1 MVPRKAPK
9 SSPKSSAPP
18 PAKNQAYE
26 AHRERERARQ
36 AQQSRSGR
44 DVGPLPAVADP
55 RRRKATA
62 ASLRKFCEAYF
73 PERFQLAWSDDH
85 LRVIAR
91 LETTIRDGGC
101 QAFAMPRGSGKTT
114 LCEVAVL
121 WATMTGR
128 RKFAALIGAS
138 RAHADEMLDS
148 LRGELET
155 NQLLAADWPEVCHP
169 IAELEGIHNRA
180 RGQLCDGVPTRI
192 RWAGAV
198 LVLPSIVKSKASGAV
213 ICVRGIT
220 GRVRGMKFRRP
231 DGETVRPDVA
241 IIDDPQTD
249 ASARSERQCAKR
261 LAIIQG
267 AILGLAGPGKTIAAC
282 CPCTVIQREDV
293 ADQLLDT
300 SLHPEW
306 HGERTKLVYAWP
318 ESKEALK
325 RWEEYADARRSD
337 MMAGGDGSAATAIY
351 RKHRKVMD
359 AGSRVGWAE
368 RKLPG
373 ELSALQHAFN
383 LRIDS
388 PDTFDAEYQNDPPDE
403 SEANAQPLDAPA
415 IAAKVSSYKRG
426 EIPLKVSRLTW
437 FVDVHKQ
444 LLYWAVCGWE
454 PGFTG
459 HVLDYGTW
467 PKQPTH
473 YFALRD
479 ARNTI
484 ERSKLITAQ
493 SLEGRILQAL
503 GALFSELH
511 ARTWKREDGAE
522 LHLDLGL
529 VDANWGES
537 TDAVYAACR
546 QAGKSPGLRVM
557 PSHGTPFGPAKKP
570 ISRWDRRHAKGRI
583 GEEWHIPP
591 LSRGRVIQHVLIDA
605 GRRKSFLQRRL
616 ATPLGDPGS
625 LTFFKEQPYTHRLI
639 AEHLTA
645 ETGTRVSG
653 PYGEMIAWTVTP
665 NRDNHWLDCLAG
677 CATAESIC
685 GGQLNAGNLVLTQ
698 TGPPAARKRRTVKF

>member
-1 MVPRKAPK
+1 MA
-9 SSPKSSAPP
+9 A
-18 PAKNQAYE
+18 NQGSDAYD
-26 AHRERERARQ
+26 AHRERERSRQ
-36 AQQSRSGR
+36 AAQSRSGR

-55 RRRKATA
+55 RRRKRTA
-62 ASLRKFCEAYF
+62 ASLRKFADTYF
-73 PERFQLAWSDDH
+73 PERFTLEWSQDH
-85 LRVIAR
+85 LRVIER

-101 QAFAMPRGSGKTT
+101 QSFAMPRGSGKTT

-128 RKFAALIGAS
+128 RKFVALIGAS

-148 LRGELET
+148 IRGELET

-169 IAELEGIHNRA
+169 IMELEGIRNRA
-180 RGQLCDGVPTRI
+180 RGQLCDGEATHI
-192 RWAGAV
+192 RWAGSL
-198 LVLPSIVKSKASGAV
+198 LVLPTVYQPAKRRPCKTTVRRKTDASGAV

-220 GRVRGMKFRRP
+220 GRVRGMKVRRP

-241 IIDDPQTD
+241 IVDDPQTD
-249 ASARSERQCAKR
+249 ASARSKRQCKKR
-261 LAIIQG
+261 LDIIQG

-282 CPCTVIQREDV
+282 CPCTVIQRGDV

-300 SLHPEW
+300 SQHPEW
-306 HGERTKLVYAWP
+306 HGERTRLVYRWP
-318 ESKEALK
+318 ESKEALAL
-325 RWEEYADARRSD
+325 WAQYADARRED
-337 MMAGGDGSAATAIY
+337 MIAGGDGNAATNIY

-359 AGSRVGWAE
+359 AGAKVGWEA
-368 RKLPG
+368 RKLPH
-373 ELSALQHAFN
+373 ELSALQHAYN

-403 SEANAQPLDAPA
+403 KSENVTTLDPVA

-426 EIPLKVSRLTW
+426 EIPLKVQRMTL

-444 LLYWAVCGWE
+444 LLYWSVCGWE

-459 HVLDYGTW
+459 YVLDYGTW
-467 PKQPTH
+467 PRQPTH

-479 ARNTI
+479 ARSTI
-484 ERSKLITAQ
+484 ERAKQITAQ

-503 GALFSELH
+503 GILFAELH
-511 ARTWKREDGAE
+511 ARTWRREDGAE
-522 LHLDLGL
+522 LTIDLGL

-546 QAGKSPGLRVM
+546 QAAKVPGLRVM
-557 PSHGTPFGPAKKP
+557 PSHGAPFGPTKKP
-570 ISRWDRRHAKGRI
+570 ISRWDQKHAKGRI
-583 GEEWHIPP
+583 GDEWHIPP
-591 LSRGRVIQHVLIDA
+591 LGRGRVVQHVLFDA

-625 LTFFKEQPYTHRLI
+625 LTLFCEQSYTHRLI

-645 ETGTRVSG
+645 ETAARVTG
-653 PYGEMIAWTVTP
+653 PHGEMVVWTLTP
-665 NRDNHWLDCLAG
+665 NRDNHWLDCLSG
-677 CATAESIC
+677 CCTAESIL
-685 GGQLNAGNLVLTQ
+685 GGQLSAGDVIL
-698 TGPPAARKRRTVKF
+698 GAAQSAPRKRRTVRFG